1 MAEFSLNIDEIE
13 NEVNDTLK
21 KEQVKLEN
29 SNLKSQA
36 ENNAVAIFDADLN
49 NPAERENIMK
59 PLEDFGLNDM
69 ARSSQR
75 NKLLSTRFIDLE
87 KGGTESENI
96 GDKLSELNIQMKDL
110 DPSKVDFTKKGV
122 FGDLFNPVRKYF
134 SRYQKAETAI
144 SQIIASLDNSSKVL
158 QNDNTTLVAE
168 ENYLREV
175 TKKLMAD
182 IELGKQMDE
191 SIEMQ
196 IQKAEIDGV
205 DPEKISFVKEEVL
218 FPLRQRIMDMQQM
231 IVINQQGIVS
241 LNVIRRNNKELIRG
255 VHRAKNVTVTALRTR
270 VMVASALYDQ
280 KIVMDKINI
289 TLRFGIKF
297 SINNGIENAVAE
309 VKDYIKSYVE
319 SDEVSLISAPSLF
332 ISNLI
337 RSMENSFQSIAF
349 IVFKGLNDYDENIQR
364 FESEVNDINVL
375 EGSFA
380 TRDVIPEYLTI
391 DQIITKGI
399 KTPQIIIDVI

>member
-49 NPAERENIMK
+49 NPTEREKIMK

-96 GDKLSELNIQMKDL
+96 GDKLSELNLQMKDL

-255 VHRAKNVTVTALRTR
+255 VHRAKNVTVTALRTG

-289 TLRFGIKF
+289 LNETTGNIIESTSHMLREQGAEIQKSSAEAMIDPQILQNSFAEALQA
-297 SINNGIENAVAE
+297 IE
-309 VKDYIKSYVE
+309 
-319 SDEVSLISAPSLF
+319 EVSNYKQQSLPKMKETIMMFSNMADEGQKVVDKLETGNKDLI
-332 ISNLI
+332 
-337 RSMENSFQSIAF
+337 E
-349 IVFKGLNDYDENIQR
+349 
-364 FESEVNDINVL
+364 
-375 EGSFA
+375 
-380 TRDVIPEYLTI
+380 
-391 DQIITKGI
+391 
-399 KTPQIIIDVI
+399 